1 MPKVTA
7 PLLSFGAKGQ
17 IGSAQVYSSWKGIPY
32 ARRYVVPANPK
43 TVKQVSNRSVWQML
57 NAAFLYA
64 PAAVKQAFDAYAI
77 GKPMTGRN
85 KFFQDNMKL
94 LALPVKPAGIDGLII
109 SPGNGGG
116 LPATNMT
123 LTGAANS
130 IVVSV
135 NLPEV
140 PNGWEMSGAVAAAV
154 QQQSPTAEFTG
165 KWFVVSVS
173 SGFDTITIPG
183 LTNATEYVVG
193 YFLKWTKPDGS
204 FAYSVSLSATGTAG
218 V

>member
-17 IGSAQVYSSWKGIPY
+17 IGNAQVYSSWKGIPY

-43 TVKQVSNRSVWQML
+43 TAKQTSNRAVWQML

-77 GKPMTGRN
+77 GKPLTGRN

-94 LALPVKPAGIDGLII
+94 LATDPKPAGIDGLIV

-116 LPATNMT
+116 LPPTNLA

-130 IVVSV
+130 IVATVD
-135 NLPEV
+135 LPEV
-140 PNGWEMSGAVAAAV
+140 PDGWTLSGAVAAAV
-154 QQQSPTAEFTG
+154 AQQSPTAEFSA
-165 KWFVVSVS
+165 KWFVVTVS
-173 SGFDTITIPG
+173 TGMDTITIPG
-183 LTNATEYVVG
+183 LTDATEYVVG
-193 YFLKWTKPDGS
+193 YFLKWEKPDGQI
-204 FAYSVSLSATGTAG
+204 AYSVSLSATGAAG
-218 V
+218 A